1 MKDEKPTTAQEDPG
15 TESGTSTEP
24 PPPFEPDERL
34 ITFIERGQ
42 TPPKPR
48 PQD

>member
-1 MKDEKPTTAQEDPG
+1 MKDEERSSAPEEGNVQPKEPAD
-15 TESGTSTEP
+15 P

-42 TPPKPR
+42 SPPR
-48 PQD
+48 SRERA